1 MTKSKPYRVLI
12 WLRIIIG
19 MALIVASVPVT
30 GLGGAALAIIGMV
43 AVWTG
48 AAKVWKAGHR

>member
-1 MTKSKPYRVLI
+1 MTKSKPYRVLT

-19 MALIVASVPVT
+19 MAFIVASVPVT

-48 AAKVWKAGHR
+48 AAKVWKAGSR